1 MTKRSPAAEARS
13 PTRTLYVAEPP
24 ARYLAR
30 LPLVVDASLV
40 CALLFDEPE
49 RDDALERMAM
59 RRLFAPRLLD
69 LEIVQV
75 ALKKRRRG
83 MPGAAVAQA
92 LGDYAELDIDLVQ
105 PEFPAPYELAQR
117 YGLTAYDATYLWLA
131 AELKAPL
138 ASFDR
143 QLADAARQH
152 LGALE

>member
-1 MTKRSPAAEARS
+1 MAAAAVPRSAP
-13 PTRTLYVAEPP
+13 RTLYVAEPP

-49 RDDALERMAM
+49 RDEALARLTA

-69 LEIVQV
+69 LEMVQV
-75 ALKKRRRG
+75 ALKKARRG
-83 MPGAAVAQA
+83 LPEAAVAQA
-92 LGDYAELDIDLVQ
+92 LDDYAQLDIDLIHAD
-105 PEFPAPYELAQR
+105 FPAPFELAQR
-117 YGLTAYDATYLWLA
+117 YGLSAYDASYLWLA

-143 QLADAARQH
+143 QLAEAARQH
-152 LGALE
+152 LSALE